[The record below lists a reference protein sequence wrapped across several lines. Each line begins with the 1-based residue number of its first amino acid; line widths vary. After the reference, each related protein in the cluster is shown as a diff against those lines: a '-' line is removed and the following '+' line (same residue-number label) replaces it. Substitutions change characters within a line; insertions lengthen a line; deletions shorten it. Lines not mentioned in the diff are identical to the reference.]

1 MNGHLDRVKDRG
13 PRRVDLRK
21 LLALLVIL
29 IGLVSVT
36 ATSCDSDADVASE
49 NLSKDAD
56 QFKIA
61 RRIIFFNSITDK
73 YLMVIEGRCSI
84 HDDGGKQ
91 LEVTCKTAGS
101 EFKKHFLGL
110 SPNVTYFVEQL
121 EGASVSTDHY
131 KVIFKP
137 EVIVPDIDRP

>member
-1 MNGHLDRVKDRG
+1 MRPERL
-13 PRRVDLRK
+13 LSL
-21 LLALLVIL
+21 LLAAILVTVL
-29 IGLVSVT
+29 AVSGLAACT
-36 ATSCDSDADVASE
+36 SDAEVASE
-49 NLSKDAD
+49 NISKEAD

-84 HDDGGKQ
+84 DDEGNQ
-91 LEVTCKTAGS
+91 LEVTCKAAGG
-101 EFKKHFLGL
+101 EIKKHFLGL

-121 EGASVSTDHY
+121 EGAAVSTDHY

-137 EVIVPDIDRP
+137 ETIIPDVDRS